1 LGKEK
6 YLMHFNIRYCFTVTI
21 LLLLVC
27 SVSAQQKYKSERNAD
42 MVEYTSRDGLPTNNI
57 SSVTQTPDGYIWIA
71 SPQGTVRFNG
81 YEFAYVGQEYGVPEM
96 QAVYYDSLNN
106 HLYFASPEKL
116 IRFTDGEFTV
126 FDKSNGYRLNGAS
139 GQIVSFIKMDS
150 KGRIWIGSETPFVDM
165 PFNGGLTLF
174 NQGKFTAFDS
184 LSFPLHNATGFVE
197 TPYGDLIFSSSG
209 KNTQNGEAAY
219 IALFKEDRFTVI
231 DETKG
236 IKIIYA
242 NLQNN
247 MFGSSIDNEGNTWIA
262 FRGNSDFA
270 LDNEERGSGVL
281 MYDGDRFHQFPGLQ
295 KYIQPMT
302 SIGNVFFH
310 KQLGK
315 VFASVSSLS
324 PREFNPDQPVLFE
337 FDNGRWIPSKIL
349 KEINTIRNLKSGQ
362 KIEDFRYN
370 GISFIKKSQ
379 TLPNCIVLNTEGL
392 VASSENPAQYFS
404 LEQGRWKKYE
414 AIHGIPILELKK
426 GLMVKTTKGIG
437 FYHPEES
444 RMLTEKDGLASS
456 NVGIPNFYVD
466 RNQIIWMS
474 FSYSELPTYA
484 ETNPYGINLWD
495 GSRLRKF
502 NVKDGLSSNVT
513 YNFLHDR
520 QDRIWVGT
528 SRGITQV
535 REFKNTKD
543 EWVFKF
549 KKVSTSSNHEYSA
562 TSLIETKNGDIY
574 AWQNYVRPSYGD
586 LDRADFY
593 LGKFDGERF
602 VEIPSPFSEILQKKQ
617 YQLVHLREDVKGQL
631 WLACHFADNVNALSS
646 VKTELMIF
654 NGKEWYAPPES
665 WTLPDD
671 HLHFV
676 GELDN
681 GAYYLT
687 PGHFFKFDGAR
698 FTDLSDSVN
707 TNADF
712 RILKGASV
720 AGTKTD
726 IQVGNRL
733 YIRLRNRGLVI
744 FDGTKLRFHTPKDGF
759 VATDIHDPLPDLR
772 GNLFFAS
779 LVGAVMI
786 TKDNFR
792 IFYDDENIAAGGP
805 NAVTI
810 DENGN
815 FFKYYNGIGLYI
827 DQQTEAN
834 INLKITSIAINGHS
848 YFYSFPKKLSH
859 SENSLLFNYSA
870 LNFNDPGK
878 TTFEHILEGYDK
890 EWSKPSSHSFA
901 EYQNLPAGK
910 FNFRVRAKTA
920 NGFAMDETNYPFS
933 VSPPLWSTWWSYV
946 LYVLIVLSILY
957 SLRKFELNRQFKNTR
972 IKESELKAKAAEAQ
986 SKIVQAENDRKTKE
1000 LEEARQLQLSMLPKQ
1015 LPQLPHLDIAV
1026 YMQTATE
1033 VGGDYYDF
1041 HVALDGTLTVV
1052 IGDATG
1058 HGMKAGTM
1066 VTTAKSLFNSYAPNP
1081 DILFSF
1087 KEITRCIKQ
1096 MNFDKL
1102 SMCMTMLKI
1111 QGDKMLMSSAGMP
1124 PMFVFRYDS
1133 GAVEEHV
1140 FKGMPLGTMDK
1151 FPYKIE
1157 DTKLRPG
1164 DTILLLSDGLPELHN
1179 EQDEMFGYKRVMND
1193 FKEIAKKNPEEIIN
1207 SLKAE
1212 GSAWVNDKDPDDDVT
1227 FVVIKVKLR
1236 NQ

>member
-1 LGKEK
+1 LGKERFLK
-6 YLMHFNIRYCFTVTI
+6 HFNMRYSLTVII
-21 LLLLVC
+21 LFMFIC
-27 SVSAQQKYKSERNAD
+27 SVNAQQKYKSERNAD

-57 SSVTQTPDGYIWIA
+57 SSVAQTPDGYIWIA

-81 YEFAYVGQEYGVPEM
+81 YEFAYVGQEHGVPDM

-106 HLYFASPEKL
+106 HLYFASPEKF
-116 IRFTDGEFTV
+116 IQFSDGKFTA
-126 FDKSNGYRLNGAS
+126 FDETNGYKLNGAS
-139 GQIVSFIKMDS
+139 GQVVSFIKMDS

-184 LSFPLHNATGFVE
+184 LRFPLHNATGFVE
-197 TPYGDLIFSSSG
+197 TPYGDMIFSSSG
-209 KNTQNGEAAY
+209 KNTQNGEAAH
-219 IALFKEDRFTVI
+219 IALFKENHFTVI
-231 DETKG
+231 DKSKG
-236 IKIIYA
+236 IKIVYA
-242 NLQNN
+242 NLQND

-281 MYDGDRFHQFPGLQ
+281 MYDGDQFNQFPGLQ
-295 KYIQPMT
+295 KYIRPMT
-302 SIGNVFFH
+302 SIGTVFFH

-315 VFASVSSLS
+315 VFASINSQT
-324 PREFNPDQPVLFE
+324 PREFNPDRPNLFE
-337 FDNGRWIPSKIL
+337 FENGRWIPSEIL
-349 KEINTIRNLKSGQ
+349 KEINTVRNLKSGQ
-362 KIEDFRYN
+362 KIKDFRYN
-370 GISFIKKSQ
+370 GIFFIKKSQ
-379 TLPNCIVLNTEGL
+379 TLPNCIVLGTEGL
-392 VASSENPAQYFS
+392 IASSENPAQYFTR
-404 LEQGRWKKYE
+404 EQGRWKKYE
-414 AIHGIPILELKK
+414 AIHGIPILQLKK

-444 RMLTEKDGLASS
+444 KMLTEKDGLVST

-484 ETNPYGINLWD
+484 EMNPLGLNLWD

-502 NVKDGLSSNVT
+502 SEKDGLSSDVT
-513 YNFLHDR
+513 FNFLHDR
-520 QDRIWVGT
+520 QDRIWIGT
-528 SRGITQV
+528 SKGITQV
-535 REFKNTKD
+535 REFQNTKGK
-543 EWVFKF
+543 WVFKF
-549 KKVSTSSNHEYSA
+549 KKIPTSSNRKYSA
-562 TSLIETKNGDIY
+562 TTLIETNNGDIY
-574 AWQNYVRPSYGD
+574 AWQNYIRPSYGD
-586 LDRADFY
+586 LNRADFY
-593 LGKFDGERF
+593 LGKFDGKRF
-602 VEIPSPFSEILQKKQ
+602 VEIPSPFSENLQKNQ
-617 YQLVHLREDVKGQL
+617 FQLVHLREDRKGQL
-631 WLACHFADNVNALSS
+631 WLTCHFADNVNSLSS
-646 VKTELMIF
+646 VKTEIMIF
-654 NGKEWYAPPES
+654 NGKEWYAPPKS
-665 WTLPDD
+665 WMIPDD
-671 HLHFV
+671 QLHFV

-687 PGHFFKFDGAR
+687 PGHFFKFDGVR

-707 TNADF
+707 TNSDF

-726 IQVGNRL
+726 NQVDNRL

-827 DQQTEAN
+827 DQQTEAY
-834 INLKITSIAINGHS
+834 INLKITSVVINTRS

-890 EWSKPSSHSFA
+890 EWSKPSSLSFA

-920 NGFAMDETNYPFS
+920 NGFAMDETNYQFS
-933 VSPPLWSTWWSYV
+933 ISPPLWSTLWAYV
-946 LYVLIVLSILY
+946 IYMFMALFFLY
-957 SLRKFELNRQFKNTR
+957 SLRKFELKRQLKNAR

-986 SKIVQAENDRKTKE
+986 SRAIQAESERKTKE

-1015 LPQLPHLDIAV
+1015 IPELPHLDIAV
-1026 YMQTATE
+1026 YMKTATE

-1041 HVALDGTLTVV
+1041 HIGLDGTLTVV

-1087 KEITRCIKQ
+1087 SEITRCIKN

-1111 QGDKMLMSSAGMP
+1111 SGNSVQISTAGMP
-1124 PMFVFRYDS
+1124 PAYVYRNSNKTIDEFLL
-1133 GAVEEHV
+1133 E
-1140 FKGMPLGTMDK
+1140 GMPLGSIAK
-1151 FPYKIE
+1151 FPYKVQNTE
-1157 DTKLRPG
+1157 LEKG
-1164 DTILLLSDGLPELHN
+1164 DTMLLLSDGLPELQN
-1179 EQDEMFGYKRVMND
+1179 ANGKLFGYKRILND
-1193 FKEIAKKNPEEIIN
+1193 FKTVGESDPEEIIQHLEN
-1207 SLKAE
+1207 Q
-1212 GSAWVNDKDPDDDVT
+1212 GSKWMDGNDPDDDIT
-1227 FVVIKVKLR
+1227 FLVIKS
-1236 NQ
+1236 Q